1 MNYAK
6 RIFQLLLLFV
16 VIWVTVQ
23 NYEAKANL
31 KIFSKEIVDASVII
45 VIFFALIIGGLVSA
59 FFSAL
64 KDFRNSKE
72 HKKVLKE
79 LKLTSKDLEIKTK
92 DLLISKSDLE
102 KLKIENTSFSNEIKT
117 LKEVMKYPNKAI
129 NTEEGKKQ
137 IDY

>member
-64 KDFRNSKE
+64 KDFKNSKE

-79 LKLTSKDLEIKTK
+79 LKLTNKDLEIKTK
-92 DLLISKSDLE
+92 DLLLAVSELE
-102 KLKIENTSFSNEIKT
+102 KLKVENTSFSNEIKT

-129 NTEEGKKQ
+129 NTDEGKKL